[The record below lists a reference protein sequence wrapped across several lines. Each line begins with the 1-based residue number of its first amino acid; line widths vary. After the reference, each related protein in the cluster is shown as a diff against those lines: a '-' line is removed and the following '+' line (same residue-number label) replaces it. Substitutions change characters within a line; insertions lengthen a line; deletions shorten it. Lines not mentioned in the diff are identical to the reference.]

1 MTKTFTDWRF
11 LFGLAIAHLL
21 IFFAFDQAKVFW
33 YILTGAM
40 LLLIAYSILNEDI
53 DDQLSLGRYLLYGVL
68 SGFMLYVI
76 FWLGDTIV
84 RLINFTYFKNQ
95 ITSLYHLYSPKV
107 IWHFIVLVLIL
118 IPGEEFFWRGFILKR
133 LLKDNQIW
141 PAVIVS
147 SFLYGL
153 AQLYSGSIV
162 LFIAAFIAGI
172 VWGALYAWKR
182 SLPLV
187 VISHLTFDLLLFV
200 FFPLR

>member
-1 MTKTFTDWRF
+1 MIKTFTDLRF

-21 IFFAFDQAKVFW
+21 IFFAFDQTKVFW

-68 SGFMLYVI
+68 SGFMVYAI
-76 FWLGDTIV
+76 FWLGNTIIS
-84 RLINFTYFKNQ
+84 LIHFTYFKNQ
-95 ITSLYHLYSPKV
+95 ITSLYHVYSPKV
-107 IWHFIVLVLIL
+107 IWHYIVLILIL

-133 LLKDNQIW
+133 LLRDNPVW
-141 PAVIVS
+141 PAVIIS
-147 SFLYGL
+147 SFFYGL

-172 VWGALYAWKR
+172 IWGALYARKS

-187 VISHLTFDLLLFV
+187 VISHLTFDLLLFL